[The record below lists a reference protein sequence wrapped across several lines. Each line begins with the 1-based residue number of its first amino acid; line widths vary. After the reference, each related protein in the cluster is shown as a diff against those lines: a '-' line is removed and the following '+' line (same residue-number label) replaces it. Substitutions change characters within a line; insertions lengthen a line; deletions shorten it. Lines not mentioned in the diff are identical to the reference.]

1 MIHCEHVEHGCGAKV
16 VHVDHARITDTEV
29 FILTQHVT
37 TLVLV
42 LKYVLVT
49 VDGHNGPMRL
59 VIDLLVMII
68 VLIMIFRDSPGSGSN
83 IVDQGTEPE
92 TNVCCRN
99 IRPFVAHEH

>member
-1 MIHCEHVEHGCGAKV
+1 MIYSEHIEHRSRTKV
-16 VHVDHARITDTEV
+16 VHVDHCRVADTEV

-37 TLVLV
+37 ALVFV
-42 LKYVLVT
+42 LEKVLVT
-49 VDGHNGPMRL
+49 VDGHDGPMRL
-59 VIDLLVMII
+59 VIDLLVVVI
-68 VLIMIFRDSPGSGSN
+68 VLIMIFRDSSSGSN